1 MDPTSS
7 GAVTFDMFKNW
18 LVDSKDGRV
27 WSDFLVLPEGAV
39 AAMRWSASDRNL
51 LPLMGAHDMRI
62 LRTLVHLLGAAAH
75 AGAGQ
80 HSDPMRTGESCWPPR
95 AWRGAVCCVF
105 RMLAINMF
113 TGAGGDNGIDHTG
126 NKK

>member
-1 MDPTSS
+1 
-7 GAVTFDMFKNW
+7 
-18 LVDSKDGRV
+18 
-27 WSDFLVLPEGAV
+27 
-39 AAMRWSASDRNL
+39 MRWSATDRNL

>member
-39 AAMRWSASDRNL
+39 AAMRWSAIDRNL
-51 LPLMGAHDMRI
+51 LPLMGAQDM
-62 LRTLVHLLGAAAH
+62 TAAH

-80 HSDPMRTGESCWPPR
+80 HSAMRIGEGCWPPR
-95 AWRGAVCCVF
+95 AWRSAVCCVF
-105 RMLAINMF
+105 VMLAINMF
-113 TGAGGDNGIDHTG
+113 TGAGGDNGIDH